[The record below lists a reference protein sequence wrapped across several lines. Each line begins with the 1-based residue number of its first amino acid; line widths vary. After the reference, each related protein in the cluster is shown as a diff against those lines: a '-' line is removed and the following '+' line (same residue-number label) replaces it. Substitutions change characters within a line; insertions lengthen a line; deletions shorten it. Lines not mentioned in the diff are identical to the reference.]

1 MDDDLPTSLGPP
13 NPTPGSGLSNVPPAP
28 TGWTLTMP
36 ATADPC
42 GYVVQIESY
51 DRAVVNSSPGGHN
64 YGRDD
69 TGLCLRESS

>member
-1 MDDDLPTSLGPP
+1 
-13 NPTPGSGLSNVPPAP
+13 
-28 TGWTLTMP
+28 MP